1 MKSTTYITE
10 ITAQKNKKYLFE
22 GRKLGFTCL
31 LASYQLKS
39 FLREFTEKCF
49 AVFDQSSRAI
59 YLSWYW
65 SLLFFREFPSIIPLW
80 YDFKILVKSR
90 GGGTFLCL
98 ALSVNVRQQ

>member
-59 YLSWYW
+59 YLSWL
-65 SLLFFREFPSIIPLW
+65 LLFFREFSSIIPLW
-80 YDFKILVKSR
+80 YHYKILVKSR